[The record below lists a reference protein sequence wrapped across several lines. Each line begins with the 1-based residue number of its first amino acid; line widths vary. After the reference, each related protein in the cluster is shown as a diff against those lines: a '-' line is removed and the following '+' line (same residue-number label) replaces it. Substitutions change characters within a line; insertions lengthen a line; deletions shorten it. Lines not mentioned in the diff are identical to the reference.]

1 MRPFLV
7 ALTAAFMPVAAS
19 SAEPVEYMGG
29 GYRPSIHILD
39 ERTKV
44 CGTSFSA
51 VIGTRRKVLSI
62 TGTVFSTWN
71 EGNPPGL
78 AIHVRA
84 SEVVNRKL
92 DMGRRRVRPAVFRVD
107 GTDTR
112 SLSAAPRNG
121 GLLLETDAGRS
132 DLVFT
137 FPRSFRKGAWVSL
150 SLHGEPADVTF
161 RLPAFGQADRDTTD
175 AVDRCNEEGLDTVQ
189 REMKALGLLSDEGNT
204 RSTRDDAARPRQWR

>member
-19 SAEPVEYMGG
+19 SAELVEYMGG

-137 FPRSFRKGAWVSL
+137 FPRSFRKGAW
-150 SLHGEPADVTF
+150 A
-161 RLPAFGQADRDTTD
+161 
-175 AVDRCNEEGLDTVQ
+175 AVQ
-189 REMKALGLLSDEGNT
+189 KQHALGPGY
-204 RSTRDDAARPRQWR
+204 RSIRIPLPLILARARLGLQRAELPSAPAS